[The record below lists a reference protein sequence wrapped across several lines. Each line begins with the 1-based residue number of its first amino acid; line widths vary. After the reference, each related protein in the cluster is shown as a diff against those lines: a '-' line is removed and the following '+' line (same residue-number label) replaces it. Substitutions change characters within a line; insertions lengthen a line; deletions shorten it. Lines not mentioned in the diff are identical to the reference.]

1 MDFLSFLGLVCPE
14 AREGGGG
21 GGGDPEAGAVLRPR
35 VNADQ
40 AQYNCLCGDDDDDDD
55 HGDLD
60 DDDGNAACKND
71 KDEKTT
77 GEAEVLGGDYH
88 PLEHDTE
95 CDDCADGEN

>member
-1 MDFLSFLGLVCPE
+1 MCPE
-14 AREGGGG
+14 TREGGGG

-40 AQYNCLCGDDDDDDD
+40 AQYNCLCGDDDDD

-60 DDDGNAACKND
+60 DDDGDAACKND

-77 GEAEVLGGDYH
+77 GEAEVLGGGYH
-88 PLEHDTE
+88 PLEYET
-95 CDDCADGEN
+95 